1 MKTQESGNLRK
12 GGTVLAEKLIDN
24 DFVMF
29 DLEADS
35 AEEAKRKLDCQITK
49 YQMCLGCRACESVC
63 RFSAIK
69 VRSFAND
76 TNTVA
81 DKMADYHI
89 DDDKCRRCQECVGHF
104 SVGCYMRKVLS
115 IKR

>member
-1 MKTQESGNLRK
+1 MRAGNEDE
-12 GGTVLAEKLIDN
+12 V
-24 DFVMF
+24 
-29 DLEADS
+29 
-35 AEEAKRKLDCQITK
+35 KRKLDCQITK

-69 VRSFAND
+69 VKTSADNKNTD
-76 TNTVA
+76 T
-81 DKMADYHI
+81 MIEYSI
-89 DDDKCRRCQECVGHF
+89 DDAKCKRCQECVGHF